1 MSNLRIALRETPA
14 RRLFAAHAQSC
25 VGSGMAFVALPLLA
39 YEFTGSAWAVTAV
52 LLPEIAPAI
61 VLGPLLGAVI
71 DRFGWRQTMIAADV
85 LRALAFLLLWQAD
98 SLPIAILGAAI
109 AGLGTAA
116 FNPAAL
122 TALGALTPDGE
133 RRAASMGLF
142 GALDDAGL
150 TLGPALA
157 GLLLAV
163 VAPSALMAVNAA
175 TFALSA
181 AVLMTLRGHDH
192 APVERAQQPSIL
204 RAALVGWRAIAARPR
219 LRLLLTTS
227 TAAVACVGI
236 NNVGEV
242 VLAREVL
249 HVGGP
254 GLAAL
259 MVANGIGLIAGSLAA
274 RDGGGWRWRRA
285 YQLGLACMGVELL
298 VCAAGLPFFAL
309 LPIFAIGGFGN
320 GHALVHDRLLLAS
333 AAPAAIHGR
342 LFAFQKAC
350 TSLAFGAAFVAAGLL
365 IGGLGVQLTFLLAGL
380 ALTAVVAIT
389 APRLRRAWPVPG
401 TSNVSRNT
409 HARVNS
415 STAGHPS
422 PMSQ

>member
-1 MSNLRIALRETPA
+1 
-14 RRLFAAHAQSC
+14 
-25 VGSGMAFVALPLLA
+25 
-39 YEFTGSAWAVTAV
+39 
-52 LLPEIAPAI
+52 
-61 VLGPLLGAVI
+61 
-71 DRFGWRQTMIAADV
+71 MIAADI
-85 LRALAFLLLWQAD
+85 LRALAFLLLWRAG

-122 TALGALTPDGE
+122 TALGALAPDGE
-133 RRAASMGLF
+133 RRAAAMGLF

-157 GLLLAV
+157 GVLLAV

-181 AVLMTLRGHDH
+181 ILLLTLRGHDH
-192 APVERAQQPSIL
+192 APVERTQEPSL
-204 RAALVGWRAIAARPR
+204 LGAAMAGWREIAARPR
-219 LRLLLTTS
+219 LRLLLTSS

-236 NNVGEV
+236 TNVGEV

-249 HVGGP
+249 GVGGP

-274 RDGGGWRWRRA
+274 RDGGSWRWRRA
-285 YQLGLACMGVELL
+285 YQLGLACMAVELL
-298 VCAAGLPFFAL
+298 VCAMGLPFFAL
-309 LPIFAIGGFGN
+309 LPVFAIGGFGN
-320 GHALVHDRLLLAS
+320 GHALVHDRLLLADT
-333 AAPAAIHGR
+333 APDAIHGR

-350 TSLAFGAAFVAAGLL
+350 TSLAFGASFVAAGLL

-380 ALTAVVAIT
+380 SLVTVMAVT
-389 APRLRRAWPVPG
+389 APRLRREWPGPG
-401 TSNVSRNT
+401 TSTVSRKT
-409 HARVNS
+409 QTGVNS
-415 STAGHPS
+415 STAGQPA